1 MTGGGIMFDL
11 EKAIR
16 DWKKALSKY
25 EVFED
30 GAIADIELH
39 LRDEFDTQKKAGL
52 DDEAAFQAAVAQV
65 GTAESLSSEYN
76 KNRLVKLDRHSPLRP
91 GRFMPALFWNFI
103 KIVLRKIK
111 RQKGYSFINIT
122 GLAIGI
128 ACCIVMVLYIHSEL
142 SFDTFHEKADR
153 IYTLGVQSEREG
165 YEFRGT
171 ASNATAAEVLQ
182 NEYPEV
188 DEAVRYGYKP
198 ETSFTYEDKRFTMD
212 SVSYADEN
220 VFKVFTWPMIKG
232 DPNSALSIPH
242 TIVITEKIAG
252 QCFSNVD
259 PIGKI
264 LKFSEEETFVVT
276 GVVKDVP
283 DNSWIGFDALCS
295 FKTLYTKETLKRI
308 LTDWLS
314 HNFNTYLLLKEGVQP
329 EDLEK
334 KFPALLER
342 FAGDEMRA
350 RGATESLF
358 LHPLR
363 QLYLNPPWTTRGPIF
378 YVYIFSVVAG
388 LVLLIACFNFMN
400 LSTARSATRAHE
412 VGVRKVLGASRKS
425 LLGQFF
431 SESLFFSFVSLLLAV
446 ALVQLILPAIN
457 SLTGR
462 TLSLNMIE
470 LPWLLPGFIVLT
482 LFVGFAA
489 GSYPALLLSR
499 FIPVKVLRGRM
510 SSVKSNL
517 KLRRGL
523 VVLQFVISITLVI
536 CTVVIVRQ
544 LFFLQGMDAGF
555 DKENVVVIPAQDDAI
570 RKSREVIKEEF
581 KKNPNISSVAASS
594 TIPGGGYPNNM
605 KIPEGFS
612 ESEAVLMDEI
622 NADHDFL
629 LTMGIELLSGR
640 NFSKEF
646 GTDEMNSVIIN
657 ETAVKQFGWEDP
669 IGKTI
674 KSFDPRKSDSQYKE
688 MTVIGVVKDFHLRYL
703 THQMEPIFIGCDP
716 DYPLPFNYLDV
727 ISVRF
732 KSGDVAG
739 TLGFLKKQWEKIF
752 PSIPFEFYFLDEIF
766 GSQFLQIERSRKIFS
781 YFSFLAIFVACLGL
795 YGMASF
801 SAVQRTKEIGIRKV
815 LGSTTT
821 GIITLLGKEL
831 IGLILIANLVAW
843 PLSFYAMN
851 QWIQNYPY
859 RVNIGIELF
868 FASSLIVLIIGLL
881 TISYQAVKAALA
893 NPVDSLRYE

>member
-1 MTGGGIMFDL
+1 MFDL
-11 EKAIR
+11 EKEIR
-16 DWKKALSKY
+16 EFKKKLQKY
-25 EVFED
+25 EVFEA
-30 GAIADIELH
+30 GLIADIELH
-39 LRDEFDTQKKAGL
+39 LRDAYDGHRKEGL
-52 DDEAAFQAAVAQV
+52 DEEAAFRMAVVQV
-65 GTAESLSSEYN
+65 GTAESIASEYD

-91 GRFMPALFWNFI
+91 ARFIPALAWNYI

-122 GLAIGI
+122 GLAIGM

-142 SFDTFHEKADR
+142 SFDTFHEHADR
-153 IYTLGVQSEREG
+153 IYALGVQSEREG

-182 NEYPEV
+182 NEYHEV
-188 DEAVRYGYKP
+188 AEAVRYGYKP
-198 ETSFTYEDKRFTMD
+198 EKSFTYEGKRFDMD
-212 SVSYADEN
+212 SVLYADEN
-220 VFKVFTWPMIKG
+220 VFEVFTWPMIKG
-232 DPNSALSIPH
+232 DPRSALSAPH

-252 QCFSNVD
+252 QCFGEMD

-264 LKFSEEETFVVT
+264 LKFSEEESFVVT

-295 FKTLYTKETLKRI
+295 FKTLYTQESLKPL

-314 HNFNTYLLLKEGVQP
+314 HNYYTYLLLNEGVQP
-329 EDLEK
+329 GDLEK

-342 FAGDEMRA
+342 FAGNEMRE

-378 YVYIFSVVAG
+378 YVYIFSFVAG

-412 VGVRKVLGASRKS
+412 VGVRKVLGASKKS
-425 LLGQFF
+425 LIGQFF
-431 SESLFFSFVSLLLAV
+431 GESMFFSFVSLLLAV
-446 ALVQLILPAIN
+446 ALVQLILPSIT

-462 TLSLNMIE
+462 TLSLNMLEI
-470 LPWLLPGFIVLT
+470 PWMIPGFILLT

-489 GSYPALLLSR
+489 GGYPALLLSR
-499 FIPVKVLRGRM
+499 FIPVKVLRGKL
-510 SSVKSNL
+510 SSDKSNI

-536 CTVVIVRQ
+536 CTFIIVRQ
-544 LFFLQGMDAGF
+544 LFFLQNMDAGF
-555 DKENVVVIPAQDDAI
+555 DRENVVVIPASDDVI

-581 KKNPNISSVAASS
+581 KKNPNIISVAASS

-605 KIPEGFS
+605 KIPEGFA

-629 LTMGIELLSGR
+629 PTIGIELVAGR
-640 NFSKEF
+640 NFSKDF
-646 GTDEMNSVIIN
+646 GADELYSVLIN
-657 ETAVKQFGWEDP
+657 ETAAKQFGWDNP
-669 IGKTI
+669 VGKTI
-674 KSFDPRKSDSQYKE
+674 KSYDPRKTGGQYKE
-688 MTVIGVVKDFHLRYL
+688 MTVIGVVKDFHLRNL
-703 THQMEPIFIGCDP
+703 IQEMEPIYIGCDP
-716 DYPLPFNYLDV
+716 DYPRPYNFMDV

-732 KSGDVAG
+732 KPDDLAG
-739 TLGFLKKQWEKIF
+739 TLDFLTKQWGKIF
-752 PSIPFEFYFLDEIF
+752 PNIPFEFYFLDEIF
-766 GSQFLQIERSRKIFS
+766 GSQFQQIERSRKIFS

-831 IGLILIANLVAW
+831 IVLILIANLAAW
-843 PLSFYAMN
+843 PLSFFAMSN
-851 QWIQNYPY
+851 WIRNFPY

-868 FASSLIVLIIGLL
+868 FASSLIVLLIGLL
-881 TISYQAVKAALA
+881 TVSYQAVKAALA

>member
-11 EKAIR
+11 EQAIR
-16 DWKKALSKY
+16 DWKKAQSKY

-30 GAIADIELH
+30 GTIADFEFH
-39 LRDEFDTQKKAGL
+39 LRDAFDAQRKAGL
-52 DDEAAFQAAVAQV
+52 DEEAAFRAAVVQV

-76 KNRLVKLDRHSPLRP
+76 KNRLVKLNRHSPLRP
-91 GRFMPALFWNFI
+91 GRFMPALFWNFV

-122 GLAIGI
+122 GLAIGM
-128 ACCIVMVLYIHSEL
+128 ACCILMVLYIHSEL
-142 SFDTFHEKADR
+142 SFDAFHEHADR
-153 IYTLGVQSEREG
+153 IYALGVQSERER

-182 NEYPEV
+182 NEYPEI

-198 ETSFTYEDKRFTMD
+198 ETSFTYEGKRFTMD
-212 SVSYADEN
+212 SVKYADEN

-232 DPNSALSIPH
+232 DPNSALSAPH

-252 QCFSNVD
+252 QCFGEVD

-283 DNSWIGFDALCS
+283 DNSWIDFDALCS
-295 FKTLYTKETLKRI
+295 FKTLYTREALKRI

-329 EDLEK
+329 GDLEK

-342 FAGDEMRA
+342 FAGDDMRE

-378 YVYIFSVVAG
+378 YVYIFSVVA
-388 LVLLIACFNFMN
+388 VLILFIACFNFMN

-412 VGVRKVLGASRKS
+412 VGMRKVLGASRKS
-425 LLGQFF
+425 LISQFF
-431 SESLFFSFVSLLLAV
+431 SESLFFSFISLLLAIT
-446 ALVQLILPAIN
+446 LVQLILPAIN

-462 TLSLNMIE
+462 TLRLNMVE
-470 LPWLLPGFIVLT
+470 LPWMIPGFMLLT
-482 LFVGFAA
+482 LFVGLAA

-499 FIPVKVLRGRM
+499 FIPVKVLRGRL
-510 SSVKSNL
+510 SSFKSNI

-523 VVLQFVISITLVI
+523 VVLQFIISIALVI
-536 CTVVIVRQ
+536 CTVIIVRQ
-544 LFFLQGMDAGF
+544 LFFLQNMDAGF
-555 DKENVVVIPAQDDAI
+555 DRENVVLIPAADDTI

-581 KKNPNISSVAASS
+581 KKNPNIISVAASS
-594 TIPGGGYPNNM
+594 TFPGGGYPNNM
-605 KIPEGFS
+605 KIPQGYA

-629 LTMGIELLSGR
+629 PTMGIELVAGR

-646 GTDEMNSVIIN
+646 GTDERNSVIIN
-657 ETAVKQFGWEDP
+657 ETAVKQFGWENP
-669 IGKTI
+669 LGKTI
-674 KSFDPRKSDSQYKE
+674 KSFDPRKTDIQYKD
-688 MTVIGVVKDFHLRYL
+688 MTVIGVVKDFHLRNL
-703 THQMEPIFIGCDP
+703 TQEMEPIFIGCYP
-716 DYPLPFNYLDV
+716 DFPFPYNYMDV
-727 ISVRF
+727 ISVRY
-732 KSGDVAG
+732 KSDDVAG
-739 TLGFLKKQWEKIF
+739 TLDFMKKQWGKIF
-752 PSIPFEFYFLDEIF
+752 PNIPFESYFLDEVF
-766 GSQFLQIERSRKIFS
+766 GFQFLQIERSRKIFS

-843 PLSFYAMN
+843 PLSFYAMSR
-851 QWIQNYPY
+851 WIQNYHY
-859 RVNIGIELF
+859 RVNFGIELF
-868 FASSLIVLIIGLL
+868 FASSLIVLLFGLL
-881 TISYQAVKAALA
+881 TVSYQAVKAAVA

>member
-1 MTGGGIMFDL
+1 MFDL
-11 EKAIR
+11 EKAIKK
-16 DWKKALSKY
+16 WKKSLLKF
-25 EVFED
+25 EIFED
-30 GAIADIELH
+30 GLIADIELH
-39 LRDEFDTQKKAGL
+39 LRDAYEAQRSSGL
-52 DDEAAFQAAVAQV
+52 DEEASFRMAVAQV
-65 GTAESLSSEYN
+65 GTADSIASEYD
-76 KNRLVKLDRHSPLRP
+76 KNRLLKLNRHSPLRP
-91 GRFMPALFWNFI
+91 SRFLPAIAWNHI

-111 RQKGYSFINIT
+111 RQKGFSFINIT
-122 GLAIGI
+122 GLAIGM

-142 SFDTFHEKADR
+142 SFDTFHENADR
-153 IYTLGVQSEREG
+153 IYALGVQSEREG

-188 DEAVRYGYKP
+188 DEAVRYGFKP
-198 ETSFTYEDKRFTMD
+198 ETSFTYEGKRFTLD
-212 SVSYADEN
+212 SVKYADEN

-232 DPNSALSIPH
+232 DPNSALSAPH
-242 TIVITEKIAG
+242 TIVLTEKIAE
-252 QCFSNVD
+252 QCFGEAD

-264 LKFSEEETFVVT
+264 LKFSEEESFVVT

-295 FKTLYTKETLKRI
+295 FKTLYTKESLKPL

-314 HNFNTYLLLKEGVQP
+314 HNYYTYLLLEDSAQP
-329 EDLEK
+329 GDLEK

-342 FAGDEMRA
+342 FAGHDMRE

-378 YVYIFSVVAG
+378 YVYIFSVVAVM
-388 LVLLIACFNFMN
+388 VLFIACFNFMN

-412 VGVRKVLGASRKS
+412 VGMRKVLGASRKS
-425 LLGQFF
+425 LIGHFF
-431 SESLFFSFVSLLLAV
+431 SESLFFSFISLLLAV
-446 ALVQLILPAIN
+446 TLAQVILPQVN
-457 SLTGR
+457 SMTGR

-470 LPWLLPGFIVLT
+470 LPWLIPGFIALT
-482 LFVGFAA
+482 FFVGIAA

-499 FIPVKVLRGRM
+499 FMPVKVLKGRLG
-510 SSVKSNL
+510 SVKSNT
-517 KLRRGL
+517 KFRRGL
-523 VVLQFVISITLVI
+523 VVLQFAISITLVI
-536 CTVVIVRQ
+536 CTFIIVRQ
-544 LFFLQGMDAGF
+544 LFFLQNMDAGF
-555 DKENVVVIPAQDDAI
+555 NKENVVVILASDDAI

-581 KKNPNISSVAASS
+581 VKNPNIISVAASS
-594 TIPGGGYPNNM
+594 AIPGGGYPNNM
-605 KIPEGFS
+605 KIPEGFA

-629 LTMGIELLSGR
+629 PTMGIELVAGR

-657 ETAVKQFGWEDP
+657 ETAVKQFGWDDP
-669 IGKTI
+669 LGKTI
-674 KSFDPRKSDSQYKE
+674 KSYDPRKTGGQYKE

-703 THQMEPIFIGCDP
+703 TLEMEPIYIGCDP
-716 DYPLPFNYLDV
+716 NYPRPYNYMDL
-727 ISVRF
+727 ISVRL
-732 KSGDVAG
+732 KPADMAG
-739 TLGFLKKQWEKIF
+739 TLDFMNAQWGKIF
-752 PSIPFEFYFLDEIF
+752 PNIPFEFYFLDEIF

-801 SAVQRTKEIGIRKV
+801 SAVQRTKEIGIWKV
-815 LGSTTT
+815 LGSSVT

-831 IGLILIANLVAW
+831 IGLILVANLVAW

-851 QWIQNYPY
+851 RWIQSYPY

-881 TISYQAVKAALA
+881 TVSYQAIKAALA

>member
-1 MTGGGIMFDL
+1 MFDL
-11 EKAIR
+11 EKAIKK
-16 DWKKALSKY
+16 WKKSLLKY

-30 GAIADIELH
+30 GLIADIELH
-39 LRDEFDTQKKAGL
+39 LRDAYEAQRRTGL
-52 DDEAAFQAAVAQV
+52 DVEAAFRMAVAQV
-65 GTAESLSSEYN
+65 GTADNIASEYD
-76 KNRLVKLDRHSPLRP
+76 KNRLIKLDRHSPMRP
-91 GRFMPALFWNFI
+91 SRFMPALAWNHI

-111 RQKGYSFINIT
+111 CQKGFSFINIT
-122 GLAIGI
+122 GLAIGM

-142 SFDTFHEKADR
+142 SFDTFHEHADR
-153 IYTLGVQSEREG
+153 IYALGVQSEREG

-198 ETSFTYEDKRFTMD
+198 ETSFTYEGKRFTMD
-212 SVSYADEN
+212 SVQYADEN

-232 DPNSALSIPH
+232 DPNSALSAPH

-252 QCFSNVD
+252 QCFGEVD

-264 LKFSEEETFVVT
+264 LKFSEEESFVVT

-283 DNSWIGFDALCS
+283 DNSWIDFDALCS
-295 FKTLYTKETLKRI
+295 FKTLYTREALERI

-314 HNFNTYLLLKEGVQP
+314 HNFYTYLLLKAGVQAG
-329 EDLEK
+329 DLEK

-342 FAGDEMRA
+342 FAGDDMRE

-363 QLYLNPPWTTRGPIF
+363 QLYLNPPWTTRGPVF
-378 YVYIFSVVAG
+378 YVYIFSVVA
-388 LVLLIACFNFMN
+388 VLILFIACFNFMN

-412 VGVRKVLGASRKS
+412 VGMRKVLGASRKS
-425 LLGQFF
+425 LISQFF
-431 SESLFFSFVSLLLAV
+431 SESLFFSFVSLVLAV
-446 ALVQLILPAIN
+446 TLVQMILPAIN

-470 LPWLLPGFIVLT
+470 LPWLIPGFIVLT
-482 LFVGFAA
+482 LFVGLAA
-489 GSYPALLLSR
+489 GSYPAFLLSR
-499 FIPVKVLRGRM
+499 FIPVKVLRGSL
-510 SSVKSNL
+510 SSFKSNI

-523 VVLQFVISITLVI
+523 VVMQFVISIALVI
-536 CTVVIVRQ
+536 CTVIIVRQ
-544 LFFLQGMDAGF
+544 LFFLQNMNAGF
-555 DKENVVVIPAQDDAI
+555 DRENVVLIPAQDDAI

-581 KKNPNISSVAASS
+581 KKNPNIISVSASS
-594 TIPGGGYPNNM
+594 TFPGGGYPNNM
-605 KIPEGFS
+605 KIPQGYA

-629 LTMGIELLSGR
+629 PTMGIELVAGR

-657 ETAVKQFGWEDP
+657 ETAVKQFGWDNP
-669 IGKTI
+669 LGKTI
-674 KSFDPRKSDSQYKE
+674 KSFDPRKHDIQYKD
-688 MTVIGVVKDFHLRYL
+688 MTVIGVVRDFHLRNL
-703 THQMEPIFIGCDP
+703 TQEMEPIFIGCDP
-716 DYPLPFNYLDV
+716 DFPFPYNYMDV

-732 KSGDVAG
+732 SRDDVAG
-739 TLGFLKKQWEKIF
+739 TLDFMKKQWGKIF
-752 PSIPFEFYFLDEIF
+752 PNKPFESYFLDEVF
-766 GSQFLQIERSRKIFS
+766 GFQFLQIERSRKIFS

-843 PLSFYAMN
+843 PLSFFAMN

-868 FASSLIVLIIGLL
+868 FASSLIVLIIGLM
-881 TISYQAVKAALA
+881 TVSYQAIKAALS